1 MASRD
6 LKDIDKKYS
15 VYGIFSSSNICFIQH
30 IRCKGLDK
38 PNKKKVKRKQLCVLN
53 KIKMVFKNSSSV
65 CVFKKCQK
73 KNKKEMK
80 QALKADWI
88 PEKQY
93 KQFLINAYYF

>member
-1 MASRD
+1 MEFFLLR
-6 LKDIDKKYS
+6 IS
-15 VYGIFSSSNICFIQH
+15 VSSNILGAKAWTNQI
-30 IRCKGLDK
+30 
-38 PNKKKVKRKQLCVLN
+38 KKKVKRKQLCVCVLN
-53 KIKMVFKNSSSV
+53 KIKIVFKKSSSV
-65 CVFKKCQK
+65 RVFKKCQK